1 MVNNI
6 RESFIE
12 MLDENK
18 WMSDEV
24 RRKAEEKA
32 LLMDLRI
39 GFPKELLEE
48 NKMDSF
54 LGYVCFTIGQTK
66 KTIFTKL
73 YFWAI
78 LLRELSQDYKSMNL

>member
-1 MVNNI
+1 MINNI

-32 LLMDLRI
+32 LLMDFRI

-54 LGYVCFTIGQTK
+54 LGYVCVLLLNK
-66 KTIFTKL
+66 NTIFTKL
-73 YFWAI
+73 
-78 LLRELSQDYKSMNL
+78 

>member
-1 MVNNI
+1 MINNI

-39 GFPKELLEE
+39 GSPKELLEE
-48 NKMDSF
+48 NKMDNF
-54 LGYVCFTIGQTK
+54 LGYVCVLLFNKQN
-66 KTIFTKL
+66 TIFTKL
-73 YFWAI
+73 
-78 LLRELSQDYKSMNL
+78 